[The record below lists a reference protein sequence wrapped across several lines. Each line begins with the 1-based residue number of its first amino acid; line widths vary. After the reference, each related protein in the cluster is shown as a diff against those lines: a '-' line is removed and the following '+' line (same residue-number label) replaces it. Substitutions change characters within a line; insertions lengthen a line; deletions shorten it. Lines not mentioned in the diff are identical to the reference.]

1 MASITIIFQEEDPEE
16 TVIFSK
22 DEVETCEDVAYA
34 YMRAMQAAGY
44 TYVNGVV
51 IQTED
56 GNEYQGEF

>member
-16 TVIFSK
+16 TVMYFK
-22 DEVETCEDVAYA
+22 DEVETCEDVVYA